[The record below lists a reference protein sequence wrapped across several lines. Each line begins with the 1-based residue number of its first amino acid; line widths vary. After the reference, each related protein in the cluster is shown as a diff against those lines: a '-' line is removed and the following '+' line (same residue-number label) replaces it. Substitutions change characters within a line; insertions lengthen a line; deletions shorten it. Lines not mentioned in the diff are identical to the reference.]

1 MKKTTPKKRVSARRK
16 EELEELFESNYA
28 SWKIEG
34 MKLSSTSKARI
45 KKLWMQDLSGDEMLE
60 ILMDDILSGKLQ

>member
-34 MKLSSTSKARI
+34 MKLSFSSKARI

>member
-1 MKKTTPKKRVSARRK
+1 MDTPQKRVSARRK

-28 SWKIEG
+28 SCAIEG
-34 MKLSSTSKARI
+34 LRLSSTSKARI
-45 KKLWMQDLSGDEMLE
+45 RKLYLQDLSSDEMLE